1 MSSRASIVIPA
12 HNEEL
17 RIRRLLQSL
26 SDPSILGLY
35 DVYVVCNG
43 CTDKT
48 RQVAEEYAGIV
59 VVEIDGVGKHHA
71 LNQGDLLAGDV
82 FPRLYCDADIQVS
95 PSSIEALIE
104 ALTTEEI
111 QVAGPAVHY
120 GVQDSVW
127 AVKMYYRSLDSR
139 LMATWRVEHLVGRGL
154 YGASRAAR
162 QRFTTFPNMF
172 ADDLFFDSQ
181 FERAE
186 KMIVTECV
194 VTIWVPV
201 NVRELIRGEVRV
213 AEGNHEYRVSDVDHD
228 ALTEHAVRRRP
239 HFELRL
245 KSRMLVLRSW
255 GRQLR
260 GIDVV
265 PILVYLG
272 ISSASRLTLAVK
284 KMRGRK
290 ILWR

>member
-12 HNEEL
+12 HNEER

-59 VVEIDGVGKHHA
+59 VVEIDGVGKDHA

-111 QVAGPAVHY
+111 QVAGPTVHY

-139 LMATWRVEHLVGRGL
+139 LMANWRVEHLVGRGL

-162 QRFTTFPNMF
+162 QRFTAFPNMF

-181 FERAE
+181 FELAE
-186 KMIVTECV
+186 KKIVAGCV

-201 NVRELIRGEVRV
+201 NVRDLIRGEVRV
-213 AEGNHEYRVSDVDHD
+213 AEGNHEYRVTGVDHD
-228 ALTEHAVRRRP
+228 VSTEHAVRRRP

-255 GRQLR
+255 GRQMR
-260 GIDVV
+260 PIDVI

>member
-1 MSSRASIVIPA
+1 MSSRASIIIPA
-12 HNEEL
+12 HNEER
-17 RIRRLLQSL
+17 RIRRLLHSL
-26 SDPSILGLY
+26 SDPSILGFY

-43 CTDKT
+43 CTDRT
-48 RQVAEEYAGIV
+48 REVAEEYAGIIV
-59 VVEIDGVGKHHA
+59 AEIDGVGKHHA
-71 LNQGDLLAGDV
+71 LNEGDRLAGDV

-120 GVQDSVW
+120 GVQNSVW

-139 LMATWRVEHLVGRGL
+139 VMATWRVEHLVGRGL

-181 FERAE
+181 FELAE
-186 KMIVTECV
+186 KKIVAGCV
-194 VTIWVPV
+194 VTVWVPI
-201 NVRELIRGEVRV
+201 NVRDLIRGEVRV
-213 AEGNHEYRVSDVDHD
+213 AEGNHEYRVTGVDHD
-228 ALTEHAVRRRP
+228 VLTEHAAQRRP
-239 HFELRL
+239 RFELRL
-245 KSRMLVLRSW
+245 RSRVLVLQSW
-255 GRQLR
+255 SRLMR

-272 ISSASRLTLAVK
+272 VSSASRLTLAVK
-284 KMRGRK
+284 KIRGRQ